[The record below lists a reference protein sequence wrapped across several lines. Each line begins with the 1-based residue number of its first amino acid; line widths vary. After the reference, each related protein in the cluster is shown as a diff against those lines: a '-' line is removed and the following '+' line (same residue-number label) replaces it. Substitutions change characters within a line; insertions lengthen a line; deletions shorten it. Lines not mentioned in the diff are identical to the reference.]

1 MGDINYFVHTAN
13 ILFFFS
19 YSVRDILWLRCL
31 TVVAC
36 SSLIP
41 FFYFQPEPL
50 MVPVI
55 WNFAFICLNIVQIGI
70 LIYERRPI
78 RFTDDENRLF
88 QMVFRRLTPVEFLKL
103 LKVARWMEAGPSD
116 QLAREGE
123 TLDNVMVIF
132 SGRVSVRVEEKLV
145 AELTDG
151 QFIGE
156 MSFLTGESASATVSA
171 TEPTRYVAWS
181 KNDLKYF
188 LERNPNLSPL
198 LQTVIGTDLVKKLK
212 HV

>member
-1 MGDINYFVHTAN
+1 
-13 ILFFFS
+13 
-19 YSVRDILWLRCL
+19 
-31 TVVAC
+31 
-36 SSLIP
+36 
-41 FFYFQPEPL
+41 
-50 MVPVI
+50 
-55 WNFAFICLNIVQIGI
+55 
-70 LIYERRPI
+70 
-78 RFTDDENRLF
+78 
-88 QMVFRRLTPVEFLKL
+88 
-103 LKVARWMEAGPSD
+103 MEAGPSD

-181 KNDLKYF
+181 KNDLKHF

>member
-1 MGDINYFVHTAN
+1 
-13 ILFFFS
+13 
-19 YSVRDILWLRCL
+19 
-31 TVVAC
+31 
-36 SSLIP
+36 
-41 FFYFQPEPL
+41 
-50 MVPVI
+50 MVPI
-55 WNFAFICLNIVQIGI
+55 FWNFAFIGLNIVQIGI

-78 RFTDDENRLF
+78 HFTDDENRLF
-88 QMVFRRLTPVEFLKL
+88 RMVFRTLTPVEFFKL
-103 LKVARWMEAGPSD
+103 LKIARWMEARPSE
-116 QLAREGE
+116 QFAREGE
-123 TLDNVMVIF
+123 TLDKVMVIF
-132 SGRVSVRVEEKLV
+132 SGRVSVRVDGKLV

-188 LERNPNLSPL
+188 LERNSHLSPS
-198 LQTVIGTDLVKKLK
+198 LQTIIGTDLVKKLK